1 LLDSYDCLIINVTQ
15 TVMAIKQ
22 SQQSFFIMKKTIF
35 IPMLFLFAICLLI
48 ACGTT
53 KSTTTKSNDIN
64 QGYGSISNKKSTTA
78 VSQTEVGDAASGD
91 ISWMQL
97 FQKTSG
103 LTVRGSG
110 RNLSIQIRSK
120 KSMTA
125 GHEPLFIVDG
135 QIRGN
140 GFENISFIDP
150 AEVRRIS
157 VLKDAA
163 SAAAYGSRG
172 ANGVILVTLK

>member
-1 LLDSYDCLIINVTQ
+1 
-15 TVMAIKQ
+15 
-22 SQQSFFIMKKTIF
+22 MKKTIF
-35 IPMLFLFAICLLI
+35 IPMLFLFAVCLSII

-53 KSTTTKSNDIN
+53 KSTSTKNNDIN
-64 QGYGSISNKKSTTA
+64 QGYGSISNKESTTA

-103 LTVRGSG
+103 VTVKGSG
-110 RNLSIQIRSK
+110 RNLSIQIRGK

-140 GFENISFIDP
+140 GFDRISFIDP
-150 AEVRRIS
+150 SEVKRIS

-163 SAAAYGSRG
+163 SASAYGSRG